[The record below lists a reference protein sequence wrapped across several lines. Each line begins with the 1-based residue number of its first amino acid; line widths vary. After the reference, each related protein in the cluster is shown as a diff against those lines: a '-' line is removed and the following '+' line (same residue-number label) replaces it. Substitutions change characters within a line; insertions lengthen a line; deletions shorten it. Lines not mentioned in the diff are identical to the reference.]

1 MEEIDENTVIDDINE
16 QVFYQCEVCDHF
28 FHEEK
33 ALQKHI
39 KARHTG
45 TPAARVPLKTLN
57 SNKPGSQTPAPA
69 KLIKCPMQCGDTFL
83 SRTDLEAHIIMSHDK
98 TSRGAV
104 LPADVDM
111 SGGSLAPL
119 ANTLHLPEDTPMAQA
134 GDELAKAVESILG
147 GTGDPG
153 EGDAN
158 IDIDDINKMAAGA
171 VISGAIDADADGVV
185 IEDSGIVET
194 DAAVSAILGGHQLKP
209 LLQPQPPPQLNGNAN
224 GFPSEDE
231 DDFEPK
237 AIAIQ
242 PPQMKA
248 AALIGGIKANGN
260 I

>member
-1 MEEIDENTVIDDINE
+1 
-16 QVFYQCEVCDHF
+16 
-28 FHEEK
+28 
-33 ALQKHI
+33 
-39 KARHTG
+39 
-45 TPAARVPLKTLN
+45 
-57 SNKPGSQTPAPA
+57 
-69 KLIKCPMQCGDTFL
+69 
-83 SRTDLEAHIIMSHDK
+83 MSHDK
-98 TSRGAV
+98 TSRG
-104 LPADVDM
+104 LPAADVDM

-147 GTGDPG
+147 GTGDP
-153 EGDAN
+153 GDAN

-209 LLQPQPPPQLNGNAN
+209 LLQPQPQLNGNAN
-224 GFPSEDE
+224 GFPTDEE